1 MQSKFMKKY
10 DINFKNSSILNFE
23 ELYAAVMK
31 KAKHIKFKHNFMKTM
46 RENTLRE
53 LNH

>member
-1 MQSKFMKKY
+1 MKKY
-10 DINFKNSSILNFE
+10 DIDSEDSSMLNFE
-23 ELYAAVMK
+23 ELYTVIMK
-31 KAKHIKFKHNFMKTM
+31 KTKHIKFKHNFMKTM